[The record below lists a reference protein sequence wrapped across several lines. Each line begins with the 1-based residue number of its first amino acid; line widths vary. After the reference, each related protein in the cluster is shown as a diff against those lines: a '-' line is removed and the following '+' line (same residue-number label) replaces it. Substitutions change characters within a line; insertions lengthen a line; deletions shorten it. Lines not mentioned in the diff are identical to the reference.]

1 MLDRRTTS
9 SIGGLMLLAGTAAGQ
24 PITEGFDDVA
34 TLVPAGWFIANNS
47 QDPEPL
53 VAGWFQG
60 IDSPR
65 ISSHS
70 GLPTSYAAA
79 NYQATMG
86 TTGSEVI
93 STWLVLPERTL
104 RNGDVLRFWTRTVT
118 PATTIYPDRMQ
129 VRRSTAGA
137 STNVGTGPLEVG
149 DFTTLLLDLN
159 PTYTQNLN
167 PPPPS
172 GNPPTVPGYPVDWT
186 QYTLTMSGLPNAGV
200 QGRLAFR
207 YFVENAGING
217 VNSNFIG
224 VDDLEYVPASG
235 VACYPDCNLDHAL
248 NVNDFVCFQTGFAA
262 GNLAVADCNQDQAL
276 NVNDFV
282 CFQASF
288 AAGCSSL

>member
-1 MLDRRTTS
+1 MLNRRTTAFC
-9 SIGGLMLLAGTAAGQ
+9 GGLALLAGSACGQ
-24 PITEGFDDVA
+24 PITEAFDDV
-34 TLVPAGWFIANNS
+34 TLLVPAGWFIANNS
-47 QDPEPL
+47 QEPAP
-53 VAGWFQG
+53 VDGWFQG

-70 GLPTSYAAA
+70 GAATSYVAS
-79 NYQATMG
+79 NYQETQG
-86 TTGSEVI
+86 TTGTETI
-93 STWLVLPERTL
+93 STWLVLPTRTL

-137 STNVGTGPLEVG
+137 STNVGTGPTEVG
-149 DFTTLLLDLN
+149 DFTTLLLDIN
-159 PTYTQNLN
+159 PNYSQNLN
-167 PPPPS
+167 PGPPS
-172 GNPPTVPGYPVDWT
+172 GNPPIVDGYPVNWA
-186 QYTLTMSGLPNAGV
+186 QYTLTMAGLPSGGV
-200 QGRLAFR
+200 SGRLAFR

-235 VACYPDCNLDHAL
+235 TPCYPDCNGDHAL
-248 NVNDFVCFQTGFAA
+248 NVNDFVCFQSAFAA
-262 GNLAVADCNQDQAL
+262 MNLSLADCNHDNTL

-282 CFQASF
+282 CFQSSY